1 MLRADCSAVI
11 ANTRLGP
18 RSSVFPEPG
27 AQIKSPN
34 HYCDGTE
41 TSEGRPTGLP
51 ASREKL
57 AILAILDSRIASMV
71 HAKRRVHKLHGAPKM
86 ILIISYQV
94 IT

>member
-1 MLRADCSAVI
+1 M
-11 ANTRLGP
+11 
-18 RSSVFPEPG
+18 FPEPG
-27 AQIKSPN
+27 AQIESPN

-41 TSEGRPTGLP
+41 TSEGSPTGLP
-51 ASREKL
+51 ASRDNL

-71 HAKRRVHKLHGAPKM
+71 HAIDAKRRVHKLHGAPKM